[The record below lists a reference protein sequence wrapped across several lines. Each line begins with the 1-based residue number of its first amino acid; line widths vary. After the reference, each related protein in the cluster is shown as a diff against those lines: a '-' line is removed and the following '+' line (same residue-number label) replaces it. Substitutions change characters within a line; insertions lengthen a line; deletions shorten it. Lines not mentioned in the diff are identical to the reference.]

1 MSFLCTGQRPVSIV
15 RNYIGKKGKM
25 QALPNISVKSEGISC
40 FLCCIRSMSLGKLR
54 IHRRMKGFV
63 SSAMNIRFSLCFVW
77 KKDTIYN
84 RYLWIGREAEK
95 MGYIAGIGGANM
107 DIHGRSDH
115 GLIMRDSNPG
125 TLHTTL
131 GGVCRN
137 ICENLARLGSRVK
150 LITVVGD
157 DANGREILSGCEA
170 AGIDMSAA
178 RVIPGERSS
187 TYVSLMDETGDMLL
201 AMSDMHIIKQLDDT
215 LVDESLDVLS
225 NAAMVVVDGNLSAQA
240 VERLTEV
247 CLAPLYLDPVS
258 TAWAKEMKPFIGS
271 FDTVK
276 PNRMELEALTDM
288 PVGTLEEV
296 AAACEKLIHQ
306 GVRRVFVSL
315 GAEGMYYHGREGT
328 IHRVARPFDRMV
340 NATGAGDASMAG
352 IVWASKQGMT
362 ADEILMV
369 VMAAGMIAI
378 ASPDTISKDMTPE
391 NIEKMMKEYI
401 V

>member
-1 MSFLCTGQRPVSIV
+1 
-15 RNYIGKKGKM
+15 
-25 QALPNISVKSEGISC
+25 
-40 FLCCIRSMSLGKLR
+40 
-54 IHRRMKGFV
+54 
-63 SSAMNIRFSLCFVW
+63 
-77 KKDTIYN
+77 
-84 RYLWIGREAEK
+84 

-107 DIHGRSDH
+107 DIHGRSDNK
-115 GLIMRDSNPG
+115 LVMRDSNPG
-125 TLHTTL
+125 TLHTTM

-150 LITVVGD
+150 LVTVVGD
-157 DANGREILSGCEA
+157 DPNGREILSGCEA
-170 AGIDMSAA
+170 VGIDMSAV

-187 TYVSLMDETGDMLL
+187 TYVSLMDEKGDMQL
-201 AMSDMHIIKQLDDT
+201 AMSDMRIIKQLDAKF
-215 LVDESLDVLS
+215 VDESMDVLS

-247 CLAPLYLDPVS
+247 CLSPLYLDPVS

-276 PNRMELEALTDM
+276 PNRMELEALTGM
-288 PVGTLEEV
+288 PVQKLSQV
-296 AAACEKLIHQ
+296 IAACDHLIDQ

-315 GAEGMYYHGREGT
+315 GEEGMFYRGREGT
-328 IHRVARPFDRMV
+328 IHRVARPYKKLV

-362 ADEILMV
+362 ADEILCV
-369 VMAAGMIAI
+369 GMAAGMIAI
-378 ASPDTISKDMTPE
+378 ASPDTISQEMNPE
-391 NIEKMMKEYI
+391 NIEKIMKEYI

>member
-1 MSFLCTGQRPVSIV
+1 
-15 RNYIGKKGKM
+15 
-25 QALPNISVKSEGISC
+25 
-40 FLCCIRSMSLGKLR
+40 
-54 IHRRMKGFV
+54 
-63 SSAMNIRFSLCFVW
+63 
-77 KKDTIYN
+77 
-84 RYLWIGREAEK
+84 

-107 DIHGRSDH
+107 DIHGRSDNK
-115 GLIMRDSNPG
+115 LVMRDSNPG
-125 TLHTTL
+125 ALHTTM

-150 LITVVGD
+150 LVTVIGD
-157 DANGREILSGCEA
+157 DPNGREILSGCEA
-170 AGIDMSAA
+170 VGIDMSAA

-187 TYVSLMDETGDMLL
+187 TYVSLMDEKGDMQL
-201 AMSDMHIIKQLDDT
+201 AMSDMRIIKQLDAKF
-215 LVDESLDVLS
+215 VDDSMDVLS

-258 TAWAKEMKPFIGS
+258 TAWAKEMRPFIGS

-276 PNRMELEALTDM
+276 PNRMELEALTGM
-288 PVGTLEEV
+288 PVQKLSQV
-296 AAACEKLIHQ
+296 IAACDHLINQ

-315 GAEGMYYHGREGT
+315 GEEGMFYRGREGT
-328 IHRVARPFDRMV
+328 IHRVARPYKKLV

-362 ADEILMV
+362 ADEILCV
-369 VMAAGMIAI
+369 GMAAGMIAI
-378 ASPDTISKDMTPE
+378 ASPDTISQEMNPE
-391 NIEKMMKEYI
+391 NIEKIMKEYI